1 MDFFESIF
9 RFMFAWID
17 KIVAW
22 LIVLAYN
29 LFETISD
36 TNIFNDD
43 VLQMFSRR
51 VYALL
56 AIFMLFKLS
65 FSIITY
71 IINPDDF
78 SDKNKG
84 FGKLITNVFVVLI
97 LIVSVPEVFKLAYNF
112 QGLVVKNNTINKL
125 ILGVGGSPDFGEDIT
140 AGHIMSYT
148 VYTAF
153 VTPNPNFPG
162 MGGNCDDMY
171 LKQELSAE
179 CSNVIGQAV
188 STDGFYKLVN
198 AIKKYDAQS
207 LLSYD
212 LIVNAKKDKQFLFNY
227 IPLISSVCAGI
238 IAWILLVFC
247 IDIAIRVVKLG
258 FLQLIA
264 PIPIISYI
272 DPKSSKDGMFKKWTK
287 VCISTYLD
295 LFVRLIAISFAIF
308 IINIVGSGT
317 ITSLSD
323 KSKVI
328 SIDNNGFL
336 EFSFIKIL
344 IIIGALLFAK
354 QIPKLIEDITGIKI
368 DGKFTLNPMKRINE
382 APILGTTAAIAGGA
396 LSGAVAGHRVGSTW
410 RGAMAG
416 AFMGG
421 KAVPLMGSK
430 DGKSAFAAGANTAY
444 KQLLG
449 KDYMNFSPEKLFLS
463 QGVGKKA
470 VEEVKTPIKNA
481 YKELNR
487 LNTDLNIISHS
498 SAEEAS
504 ILRSKG
510 IDLKNLDSERSRL
523 EAQRGVLSSKG
534 AEIKSKLENINSRMQ
549 TMRNDYEA
557 AKSSLNSGVLTK
569 GTKAYDEAQAKISR
583 YEQAYKELENESK
596 TLTSNYNNTQSE
608 LNMLNE
614 LMGSIDKYKNL
625 STEETKLRG
634 DISKVEKAI
643 KDLSS
648 EKSQRERFYNYD
660 PSPTKD
666 VNELIAEYDPNSRQA
681 KLKEAREKKE

>member
-22 LIVLAYN
+22 LIVLVYN

-97 LIVSVPEVFKLAYNF
+97 LIVSVPEVFKLAYDF

-308 IINIVGSGT
+308 IINIVGSSEMT
-317 ITSLSD
+317 KLSTGE
-323 KSKVI
+323 VI
-328 SIDNNGFL
+328 SSENNTFL
-336 EFSFIKIL
+336 EVAFIKIF
-344 IIIGALLFAK
+344 IILGALMFAK
-354 QIPKLIEDITGIKI
+354 QVPKLIEDLTGMKLS
-368 DGKFTLNPMKRINE
+368 GAFTMNPMKKIGESPFASAAVGGLVGAGAGAIGGFAARR
-382 APILGTTAAIAGGA
+382 ALGDNIGKAL
-396 LSGAVAGHRVGSTW
+396 LSGAGGLFGGAGRGMIGGLKSDGKGSPIKT
-410 RGAMAG
+410 GLSA
-416 AFMGG
+416 GG
-421 KAVPLMGSK
+421 KTGANVLAHAGTNFGSRMSARAATALGLNTEADIQDNVVKQYEDFKKYK
-430 DGKSAFAAGANTAY
+430 DGMEARAEKELMKQPNRTVSFSWRPVGATSDVKATGNLQVLKNQIDALKAAGASAVDITNATTAYNTA
-444 KQLLG
+444 
-449 KDYMNFSPEKLFLS
+449 
-463 QGVGKKA
+463 
-470 VEEVKTPIKNA
+470 
-481 YKELNR
+481 
-487 LNTDLNIISHS
+487 
-498 SAEEAS
+498 
-504 ILRSKG
+504 
-510 IDLKNLDSERSRL
+510 LK
-523 EAQRGVLSSKG
+523 
-534 AEIKSKLENINSRMQ
+534 
-549 TMRNDYEA
+549 
-557 AKSSLNSGVLTK
+557 
-569 GTKAYDEAQAKISR
+569 QAKADYINEKMKETNPNKR
-583 YEQAYKELENESK
+583 DHIIDGYVEQMNKMLSDNENGAFDS
-596 TLTSNYNNTQSE
+596 
-608 LNMLNE
+608 
-614 LMGSIDKYKNL
+614 
-625 STEETKLRG
+625 
-634 DISKVEKAI
+634 V
-643 KDLSS
+643 KDLSITNPDAS
-648 EKSQRERFYNYD
+648 KNQTHFGNIDDIAKFAEKSKISLQNN
-660 PSPTKD
+660 PKWT
-666 VNELIAEYDPNSRQA
+666 QA
-681 KLKEAREKKE
+681 HASKKAIGKK